1 MNLSQLPKIVSRSQK
16 RVGRGIGSGKGGH
29 TSGRGNKGQ
38 KARGSVPLLFTG
50 TKTKKSLVKKIP
62 LLRGKGKLKP
72 GNGPVIIKLGDL
84 AELPE
89 KFTITAENL
98 LKRGLI
104 SEEGLVRG
112 VKILDGG
119 GIKKAMTAKVA
130 VSAGAAKKII
140 KAGGTVEGRS

>member
-1 MNLSQLPKIVSRSQK
+1 MNLSQLPKIVSGSQK

-50 TKTKKSLVKKIP
+50 TKTKKSLIKKIP
-62 LLRGKGKLKP
+62 LLRGKGKLRP

-89 KFTITAENL
+89 KFTVTTENL
-98 LKRGLI
+98 LKRELI
-104 SEEGLVRG
+104 PEEGKVCG

-119 GIKKAMTAKVA
+119 EIKKAMIVKVA
-130 VSAGAAKKII
+130 ISNGAAKKIT
-140 KAGGTVEGRS
+140 KAGGTVEGMP

>member
-1 MNLSQLPKIVSRSQK
+1 MNLNKLPKIVTRSQK

-29 TSGRGNKGQ
+29 TSGRGQKGQ

-84 AELPE
+84 ALLPE
-89 KFTITAENL
+89 KFLVSAENL

-104 SEEGLVRG
+104 SEEGLARG
-112 VKILDGG
+112 VKILNSGE
-119 GIKKAMTAKVA
+119 IEKAMTVKVA
-130 VSAGAAKKII
+130 ISARAAEKIT
-140 KAGGTVEGRS
+140 KAGGTVEGGP

>member
-1 MNLSQLPKIVSRSQK
+1 MNLNKLPKIVSRAQK

-62 LLRGKGKLKP
+62 LLRGKGKLRP

-89 KFTITAENL
+89 KFTVTAENL

-104 SEEGLVRG
+104 PEEGLVRG

-119 GIKKAMTAKVA
+119 EIKKAMVVKVA
-130 VSAGAAKKII
+130 ISAGAAKKIT
-140 KAGGTVEGRS
+140 KAGGTVEGRP

>member
-1 MNLSQLPKIVSRSQK
+1 MNLNKLPKIVSRAQK

-72 GNGPVIIKLGDL
+72 GNGPVIIKLDDL

-89 KFTITAENL
+89 KFTVTAENL

-104 SEEGLVRG
+104 PEEGLVRG

-119 GIKKAMTAKVA
+119 EIKKAMVVKVA
-130 VSAGAAKKII
+130 ISAGAAKKIT
-140 KAGGTVEGRS
+140 KAGGTVEGRP